1 MGVTKVILPEF
12 DAMMETPQKH
22 KHHKYNVGEHTLHA
36 LIEIAPEK
44 NLRYAILLH
53 DIGKPE
59 TLTVDEDGTTH
70 FPAVGEEMARGIL
83 RRLRFDNDTVA
94 VVTRLVRYHD
104 YGNDVT
110 PDLRIVRRAV
120 NKIGEDIFPLLF
132 PVRQA
137 DILAQSDYLRAE
149 KLENL
154 ELWKKLY
161 ERSHYYGNEARQGVG
176 RYAAEAIGTGLRAPG
191 AEYQRTTAGK
201 GGRTGSRQRVSILL

>member
-1 MGVTKVILPEF
+1 M
-12 DAMMETPQKH
+12 
-22 KHHKYNVGEHTLHA
+22 
-36 LIEIAPEK
+36 
-44 NLRYAILLH
+44 LLH

-70 FPAVGEEMARGIL
+70 FHGHPAVGEELARRIL

-104 YGNDVT
+104 YGNDVI

-132 PVRQA
+132 PVRHA

-154 ELWKKLY
+154 ELWKQL
-161 ERSHYYGNEARQGVG
+161 
-176 RYAAEAIGTGLRAPG
+176 
-191 AEYQRTTAGK
+191 
-201 GGRTGSRQRVSILL
+201 

>member
-1 MGVTKVILPEF
+1 M
-12 DAMMETPQKH
+12 
-22 KHHKYNVGEHTLHA
+22 
-36 LIEIAPEK
+36 
-44 NLRYAILLH
+44 LLH

-59 TLTVDEDGTTH
+59 TLTVDENGTTH
-70 FPAVGEEMARGIL
+70 FHGHPAVGEEMARRIL

-132 PVRQA
+132 PVKQA

-149 KLENL
+149 KLKNL
-154 ELWKKLY
+154 ELWEQLY
-161 ERSHYYGNEARQGVG
+161 EEMLEKNEYYRRAWADYRAARAIAYSVEGGVQH
-176 RYAAEAIGTGLRAPG
+176 A
-191 AEYQRTTAGK
+191 
-201 GGRTGSRQRVSILL
+201 

>member
-1 MGVTKVILPEF
+1 M
-12 DAMMETPQKH
+12 
-22 KHHKYNVGEHTLHA
+22 GEHTLHA

-70 FPAVGEEMARGIL
+70 FHGHPAVGEEMARRIL

-149 KLENL
+149 KLKNL
-154 ELWKKLY
+154 ELWKQLY
-161 ERSHYYGNEARQGVG
+161 EEMLEKKQCVSLKTLAVTGRDLIAMGMKPAGSWAICCRSCWNW
-176 RYAAEAIGTGLRAPG
+176 
-191 AEYQRTTAGK
+191 
-201 GGRTGSRQRVSILL
+201 S